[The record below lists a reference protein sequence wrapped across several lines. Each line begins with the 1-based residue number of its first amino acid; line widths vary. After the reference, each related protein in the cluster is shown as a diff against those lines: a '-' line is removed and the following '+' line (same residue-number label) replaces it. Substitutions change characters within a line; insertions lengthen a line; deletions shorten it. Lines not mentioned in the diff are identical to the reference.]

1 MWLFHILCSTEF
13 PARNSVVHLP
23 SSVIRDPTYGQ
34 VSTCWSCSF
43 WMSMRHVARH
53 YFGQY
58 SDICDLVSY
67 PPSFSES
74 HLFVCDFHF
83 SLHSDPFQYD
93 PKKDLACICM
103 GDKSNCS
110 VICTLFK
117 ITSLGSVMRSPHIF
131 CAFCPVLSLLLLRQL
146 PSIVL
151 LGPHQ
156 DLWLCDLLS
165 DGWHEQPLNKVVEA
179 LKSNFRQL
187 LTGYLADVA

>member
-1 MWLFHILCSTEF
+1 VTFSYFMQYGIPSTEF
-13 PARNSVVHLP
+13 RRTLTIFCNQGPNVRASIHLLELFILNEYAARY
-23 SSVIRDPTYGQ
+23 T
-34 VSTCWSCSF
+34 
-43 WMSMRHVARH
+43 VARH
-53 YFGQY
+53 YLGQY

-165 DGWHEQPLNKVVEA
+165 DG
-179 LKSNFRQL
+179 
-187 LTGYLADVA
+187 

>member
-1 MWLFHILCSTEF
+1 MQYGIPSTEF
-13 PARNSVVHLP
+13 RRTLTIFCNQGPNVRASIHLLELFILNEYAARY
-23 SSVIRDPTYGQ
+23 T
-34 VSTCWSCSF
+34 
-43 WMSMRHVARH
+43 VARH
-53 YFGQY
+53 YLGQY

-93 PKKDLACICM
+93 PKKDLACIYM

-117 ITSLGSVMRSPHIF
+117 ITSLGSVMRSLHIF
-131 CAFCPVLSLLLLRQL
+131 CAFCPVLSLLLFRQL

-165 DGWHEQPLNKVVEA
+165 DG
-179 LKSNFRQL
+179 
-187 LTGYLADVA
+187 